1 MGCCSTLAVGQSL
14 FWAHLHLISM
24 VGLLVANGVV
34 YENNDTQGNIAGGSP
49 CLELSRYMLF
59 EAVWAVVGLGYFLLL
74 TLWRWCDE
82 KSFWKSGTIKFN
94 LVLGVIYLTAG
105 AAAAFG
111 GGYLY
116 NRDGDNCIPVTH
128 QIPNLAVADAI
139 AGVVIRIPYALIA
152 LSLLIFEATEPGA
165 LRTSFDSL
173 TESATGTFVTCA
185 IKNVARLYV
194 FIALYVL
201 GLIPLLIANGVV
213 ITKVDAVVYSSG
225 NPCLFLYRYC
235 EFETVYPIAGLG
247 FCLFA
252 FLCRAVSHEGFKR
265 HFRVVLVTFVIFVT
279 AGLVVLLYAIK
290 LVVDNGDNCRV
301 FSDAIPNMALID
313 IIANGVFR
321 IPFFV
326 ITLFCML
333 NLNVN
338 QAANDSVEL
347 KSPK

>member
-1 MGCCSTLAVGQSL
+1 VGCCSTLAVGQSL

-34 YENNDTQGNIAGGSP
+34 YEGNDMQGHLAGGSP
-49 CLELSRYMLF
+49 CLTLSRYMLF
-59 EAVWAVVGLGYFLLL
+59 EAVWPVVGLGYFVLL

-82 KSFWKSGTIKFN
+82 KSFWKSGTVKFN
-94 LVLGVIYLTAG
+94 LVLGLLYLTAG

-116 NRDGDNCIPVTH
+116 NRDADMCNPITH
-128 QIPNLAVADAI
+128 QVPNMAVADAI
-139 AGVVIRIPYALIA
+139 AGVFIRVPYAIIA
-152 LSLLIFEATEPGA
+152 LSLLIFESMEPGA
-165 LRTSFDSL
+165 LRTSYDSL
-173 TESATGTFVTCA
+173 TESATGTYVNCA
-185 IKNVARLYV
+185 VKNVARLYV

-247 FCLFA
+247 ICLFA
-252 FLCRAVSHEGFKR
+252 FLCRAVSSEGFKN
-265 HFRVVLVTFVIFVT
+265 HFRAVLVIFVIFVS

-290 LVVDNGDNCRV
+290 LVVDDGNSCRD
-301 FSDAIPNMALID
+301 FSDAIPNMAMID
-313 IIANGVFR
+313 IISNGVFR

-333 NLNVN
+333 TLNVE
-338 QAANDSVEL
+338 AASSGSIEL